1 MSGIRVN
8 EWLHNSGTGG
18 IWQTSAGN
26 VGIASSVP
34 TAKLVVT
41 GDVNVSGALTATNFN
56 GGQLGNRN
64 LIINGAM
71 QVAQR
76 ATTSTTSGY
85 ASLDRMRVQFV
96 GHDEAMTHAQHALTS
111 SDTGPW
117 AEGFRHSLHITNG
130 NQTGGAGAGDYSR
143 LEYNIEAQ
151 DMASCGWDYTSP
163 ASHLTLTYWVKSS
176 VAQNFHNYMRAP
188 DGTAQGYS
196 WETGTLTADTWK
208 KVTKTIPG
216 NANLTFD
223 NDANTGLALSFSLF
237 FGTNFTDSGNTMNAW
252 AAYAS
257 ANRMPDNT
265 STWYTTNDSTYEIT
279 GIQLEVGSVATPFE
293 HRSYADELLRC
304 QRYYQVVVRGA
315 DYGSG
320 IAPICNVIGY
330 QANNAFG
337 VHHLPVTMRTE
348 PTLDAVTGTAY
359 WKVFRNAGNGDF
371 NSIQLDQ
378 CSNSHIELN
387 FYGVSSGTSI
397 AQDQPGWARS
407 NDSSAFIGIT
417 AEL

>member
-41 GDVNVSGALTATNFN
+41 GDVNVSGALTATSFN

-85 ASLDRMRVQFV
+85 ASVDRMRVQFAN
-96 GHDEAMTHAQHALTS
+96 HDEAMTHAQHALTS

-130 NQTGGAGAGDYSR
+130 NQTSGAGAGDYSR

-293 HRSYADELLRC
+293 HRSFGDELRRC
-304 QRYYQVVVRGA
+304 QRYYEKSYP
-315 DYGSG
+315 YG
-320 IAPICNVIGY
+320 
-330 QANNAFG
+330 
-337 VHHLPVTMRTE
+337 TE
-348 PTLDAVTGTAY
+348 P
-359 WKVFRNAGNGDF
+359 
-371 NSIQLDQ
+371 
-378 CSNSHIELN
+378 
-387 FYGVSSGTSI
+387 GTSGDNGRRGRRVC
-397 AQDQPGWARS
+397 ASATNQTVFTNEQYQVRKRATPTVTTYS
-407 NDSSAFIGIT
+407 NNGASGKVMLMDLSLIHI
-417 AEL
+417 